1 MEIVIN
7 CIQLN
12 TVQLYSGGGFG
23 MSWGTPNIVQ
33 VQYTVRNGYHELSG
47 KMRIKFEEYKKLAY
61 EDIIHKIE
69 TEWNTGSVDGA
80 K

>member
-7 CIQLN
+7 NIHLS
-12 TVQLYSGGGFG
+12 TVQSYSDSG
-23 MSWGTPNIVQ
+23 MRRETPSTIQ

-47 KMRIKFEEYKKLAY
+47 KMRIKFDEYKKLTY
-61 EDIIHKIE
+61 EDIIYKIE
-69 TEWNTGSVDGA
+69 TELNMGSVDGA